1 MAYKTTPIEQVW
13 AAKGNQPDNAI
24 VATADGKYPALD
36 GSLITNISGGGSGDL
51 LAANNLSELTATASV
66 ARTNL
71 ELGATD
77 TVEFGGF
84 VPPSGTTAEI
94 DAVADAVFGEVMIN
108 SDSGQLVRFTGPA
121 TYELITSA
129 KSHKLDSVSASGT
142 VTLLNSG
149 FIESGLITPSPDVF
163 SPVNVVKV
171 FANGTSLDGQ
181 NGTFTAYLY
190 HDGAQGPAG
199 WYDVGDVNAGLKD
212 AVVIPADSLL
222 FFTSATGG
230 TPIPMRTH
238 FEVVSEATTPT
249 VILSEALKAGVTYEI
264 SVKLGIGDMLNGN
277 VYLGVEYSGLFADSY
292 AVFTADD
299 LDTGARLGTFEGE
312 LLASNLIDL
321 STSGTYG
328 FDSPNVGYYTLTS
341 TVTPSTDG
349 TFTFDIKQL
358 VSSARPL
365 YVGKAEITV
374 AALTT

>member
-1 MAYKTTPIEQVW
+1 MSIDLGNAPVGTPPTPTEQT
-13 AAKGNQPDNAI
+13 Q
-24 VATADGKYPALD
+24 L
-36 GSLITNISGGGSGDL
+36 
-51 LAANNLSELTATASV
+51 
-66 ARTNL
+66 RTSFG
-71 ELGATD
+71 LGAAD

-94 DAVADAVFGEVMIN
+94 DAITNALVGQVMIN
-108 SDSGQLVRFTGPA
+108 SDSGQLVRFTGAA

-129 KSHKLDSVSASGT
+129 KSHKLDSVAASGT

-163 SPVNVVKV
+163 APVNVVQV

-181 NGTFTAYLY
+181 NGTFISYIY

-199 WYDVGDVNAGLKD
+199 WYDTSDLGGSLKD

-230 TPIPMRTH
+230 TKTPMRTH
-238 FEVVSEATTPT
+238 FEIVSEATTPT
-249 VILSEALKAGVTYEI
+249 VILSETLQAGVTYEI
-264 SVKLGIGDMLNGN
+264 GVKLGVGDMLNGN
-277 VYLGVEYSGLFADSY
+277 VSINVGYSGLFADSY

-299 LDTGARLGTFEGE
+299 LDNGVRLGTFEGE
-312 LLASNLIDL
+312 LLASNNITL
-321 STSGTYG
+321 SASGSYG
-328 FDSPNVGYYTLTS
+328 FDSPNIGYYTITS
-341 TVTPSTDG
+341 TVTPSTSG
-349 TFTFDIKQL
+349 TFTFDIKQAI
-358 VSSARPL
+358 SSVRPL

>member
-1 MAYKTTPIEQVW
+1 MAQSTTTIESVW
-13 AAKGNQPDNAI
+13 ASKGNLPDNAI

-36 GSLITNISGGGSGDL
+36 GSLITNVGAGDL

-71 ELGATD
+71 ELGAAD

-94 DAVADAVFGEVMIN
+94 DTVTNATVGQVMVN
-108 SDSGQLVRFTGPA
+108 LDSGQVVRFTGAA
-121 TYELITSA
+121 TYEVITSA
-129 KSHKLDSVSASGT
+129 KLHKLDSVAASGT

-149 FIESGLITPSPDVF
+149 FVESGLITPSPNVY
-163 SPVNVVKV
+163 SPVNLVQV

-181 NGTFTAYLY
+181 NGTLTSYLY

-199 WYDVGDVNAGLKD
+199 WYDVGNINAGLRD

-230 TPIPMRTH
+230 TKTPMRTH

-249 VILSEALKAGVTYEI
+249 VILSETLKAGVTYEI
-264 SVKLGIGDMLNGN
+264 GVKLGVGDMLNGN
-277 VYLGVEYSGLFADSY
+277 VAINVGYSGLFADSY
-292 AVFTADD
+292 AVLTADD
-299 LDTGARLGTFEGE
+299 LDTGVRFGTFEGE
-312 LLASNLIDL
+312 LLSSNNIALSASG
-321 STSGTYG
+321 SYG
-328 FDSPNVGYYTLTS
+328 FDSPSIGYYTLTS

-349 TFTFDIKQL
+349 TFTFDIRQL
-358 VSSARPL
+358 TSSARPL
-365 YVGKAEITV
+365 YVNKAEITV
-374 AALTT
+374 SALTT

>member
-1 MAYKTTPIEQVW
+1 MADLTVSTDIDTLLQS
-13 AAKGNQPDNAI
+13 ASNAI
-24 VATADGKYPALD
+24 
-36 GSLITNISGGGSGDL
+36 
-51 LAANNLSELTATASV
+51 

-71 ELGATD
+71 ELGATN

-94 DAVADAVFGEVMIN
+94 DSVADAVVGQLMIN
-108 SDSGQLVRFTGPA
+108 SDSGQFVRFTGPA
-121 TYELITSA
+121 TYEVITSA

-149 FIESGLITPSPDVF
+149 FLESGLILPSPVPSSPLNRLEVF
-163 SPVNVVKV
+163 T
-171 FANGTSLDGQ
+171 NGSSLDGQ
-181 NGTFTAYLY
+181 NGTYSSYFY
-190 HDGAQGPAG
+190 HDGSAAPEG
-199 WYDVGDVNAGLKD
+199 WYNVAGYASSD
-212 AVVIPADSLL
+212 NVVVPADSLL

-230 TPIPMRTH
+230 TKTPMRTH

-249 VILSEALKAGVTYEI
+249 VVLSETLEAGVTYEI
-264 SVKLGIGDMLNGN
+264 GVKLGVGDMLNGN
-277 VYLGVEYSGLFADSY
+277 VDLGVEYSGLFSDSY

-312 LLASNLIDL
+312 LLASNSIGL
-321 STSGTYG
+321 SAAGPYG
-328 FDSPNVGYYTLTS
+328 FDSPNIGYYTLTS

-349 TFTFDIKQL
+349 TFSFDIKQA

>member
-1 MAYKTTPIEQVW
+1 MSIDLGNAPVGTPPTPTEQT
-13 AAKGNQPDNAI
+13 Q
-24 VATADGKYPALD
+24 L
-36 GSLITNISGGGSGDL
+36 
-51 LAANNLSELTATASV
+51 
-66 ARTNL
+66 RTSFG
-71 ELGATD
+71 LGAAD

-94 DAVADAVFGEVMIN
+94 DAVADAVVGQLMIN
-108 SDSGQLVRFTGPA
+108 SDSGQLIRFTGPA
-121 TYELITSA
+121 TYEVITSA
-129 KSHKLDSVSASGT
+129 KSHKLDSVAADGT

-149 FIESGLITPSPDVF
+149 FVESGLITPSPDVF
-163 SPVNVVKV
+163 TPVNVVQV

-181 NGTFTAYLY
+181 NGTFTPYLY

-199 WYDVGDVNAGLKD
+199 WYDAGNPAAGLQD

-230 TPIPMRTH
+230 TKTPMRTH

-249 VILSEALKAGVTYEI
+249 VILSEALQAGVTYEI

-277 VYLGVEYSGLFADSY
+277 VSMIASYSGLFADSY

-312 LLASNLIDL
+312 LLASNLL
-321 STSGTYG
+321 SLSANGSYG
-328 FDSPNVGYYTLTS
+328 FDSPNIGYYTLTS

-349 TFTFDIKQL
+349 TFSFDIKQA